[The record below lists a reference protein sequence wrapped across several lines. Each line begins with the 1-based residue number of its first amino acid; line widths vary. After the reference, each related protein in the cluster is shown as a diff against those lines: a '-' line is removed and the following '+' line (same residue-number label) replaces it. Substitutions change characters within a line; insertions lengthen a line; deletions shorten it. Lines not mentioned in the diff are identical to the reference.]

1 MTKDFRAVNH
11 VLTHSMDYEKP
22 MEGRKA
28 LARFL
33 GDGEFIW
40 VDITFSE
47 VSKPSFICRHPC
59 HRRCVQRS
67 GVSFKLAQLL
77 FVKATCTE
85 SR

>member
-33 GDGEFIW
+33 GDGEFTW
-40 VDITFSE
+40 VDTTTFPKCLNVHSFVGILVTE
-47 VSKPSFICRHPC
+47 GVYSGPVST
-59 HRRCVQRS
+59 
-67 GVSFKLAQLL
+67 LDLL
-77 FVKATCTE
+77 NYYL
-85 SR
+85 